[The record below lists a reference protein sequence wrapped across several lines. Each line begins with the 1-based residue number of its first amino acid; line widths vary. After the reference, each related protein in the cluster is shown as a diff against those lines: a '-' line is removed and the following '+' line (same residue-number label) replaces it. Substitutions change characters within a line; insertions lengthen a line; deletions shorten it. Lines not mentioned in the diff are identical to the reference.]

1 MALKNKLPIP
11 IPGVVQALNPFK
23 VKKQRIM
30 NFNPA
35 EGVTRRKP
43 AVDNKITVFDYNSN
57 LCSELVLHKI
67 EDTFKYAE
75 SSQLSWINIDG
86 IRKEEV
92 HAVCEQFMIHPL
104 IEEDI
109 LSIGQRAKMDE
120 INDRMFCL
128 LPMIYFNSET
138 SSVDLEQVSIVLGKN
153 FVISFQEDPARD
165 VFDPVRT
172 KLLLKGSRI
181 RNGGADYLCYSLL
194 DVIVDNYFIVMD
206 KLGERIEMMEDLV
219 QHQPNTRTLARINYL
234 RRQVFLFKRAIS
246 PVRELVNGFL
256 KSESDLLDD
265 KVTKYYKDVYD
276 HIIQCNDLADNYRD
290 MVLNLQEMYHTQLNL
305 KMNEI
310 MKVLA
315 VVTTLM
321 APPTLL
327 AGIYGMNFHNM
338 PELDS
343 RNGYYYT
350 LGGMGILLILMIM
363 VFRKRGWF

>member
-11 IPGVVQALNPFK
+11 DVVQVLNPFK
-23 VKKQRIM
+23 VRKQRIM

-35 EGVTRRKP
+35 EGVSLRKP
-43 AVDNKITVFDYNSN
+43 ADNTRITVFDYNSTS
-57 LCSELVLHKI
+57 CTELVLEKI
-67 EDTFKYAE
+67 EDTYKYLE
-75 SSQLSWINIDG
+75 SPQLCWINIDG
-86 IRKEEV
+86 LRKDEV
-92 HAVCEQFMIHPL
+92 HAICENFLIHPL

-120 INDRMFCL
+120 INDRLFCL
-128 LPMIYFNSET
+128 LPMIYFNNET
-138 SSVDLEQVSIVLGKN
+138 SAVDLEQVSIVLGKN
-153 FVISFQEDPARD
+153 FVISFQEDPVRD
-165 VFDPVRT
+165 VFDPIRT
-172 KLLLKGSRI
+172 KLTLKGSKI
-181 RNGGADYLCYSLL
+181 RNGGADYLCYALL

-206 KLGERIEMMEDLV
+206 KLGERIEMMEDIV
-219 QHQPNTRTLARINYL
+219 QHQPNTRTLARINFL

-246 PVRELVNGFL
+246 PVRELVNGYL
-256 KSESDLLDD
+256 KSDSDFLEDN
-265 KVTKYYKDVYD
+265 VRKYYKDVHD

-305 KMNEI
+305 KLNEI

-343 RNGYYYT
+343 PNGYYYT
-350 LGGMGILLILMIM
+350 LGGMGILLLLMVF

>member
-1 MALKNKLPIP
+1 MAFKNKLPIP
-11 IPGVVQALNPFK
+11 GVVQVLNPFK

-35 EGVTRRKP
+35 EGVAVRKP
-43 AVDNKITVFDYNSN
+43 AAQTKITVFDYSSASCAEITLQNV
-57 LCSELVLHKI
+57 E
-67 EDTFKYAE
+67 EAFKFLK

-92 HAVCEQFMIHPL
+92 HAICDHFKIHPL
-104 IEEDI
+104 LEEDI
-109 LSIGQRAKMDE
+109 LSVGQRAKMDE
-120 INDRMFCL
+120 INDRLFCL

-138 SSVDLEQVSIVLGKN
+138 SSVDQEQVSIVLGKN
-153 FVISFQEDPARD
+153 FVISFQEDPTRD

-172 KLLLKGSRI
+172 RLSLKGSRI

-194 DVIVDNYFIVMD
+194 DVIIDNYFIVMD
-206 KLGERIEMMEDLV
+206 KLGERIEMMEDVV
-219 QHQPNTRTLARINYL
+219 QHQANTRTLARINFL

-256 KSESDLLDD
+256 KSESDLLEDQ
-265 KVTKYYKDVYD
+265 VTKYFKDVYD
-276 HIIQCNDLADNYRD
+276 HITQCNDLADNYRD
-290 MVLNLQEMYHTQLNL
+290 MVMNLQEMYHTQLNL

-338 PELDS
+338 PELNS
-343 RNGYYYT
+343 RNGYYIT
-350 LGGMGILLILMIM
+350 LGGMGILLLLMILF
-363 VFRKRGWF
+363 FRKRGWF

>member
-1 MALKNKLPIP
+1 MALKNKLP

-35 EGVTRRKP
+35 EGVALRKP
-43 AVDNKITVFDYNSN
+43 SADSKITVFDYNSN
-57 LCSELVLHKI
+57 LCSELVLQKI
-67 EDTFKYAE
+67 EDTFRYAE

-138 SSVDLEQVSIVLGKN
+138 SSVDLEQVSIILGKN

-338 PELDS
+338 PELES

-350 LGGMGILLILMIM
+350 LGGMGILLILMIL

>member
-11 IPGVVQALNPFK
+11 GVTQVLNSFK

-35 EGVTRRKP
+35 EGVAPRKP
-43 AVDNKITVFDYNSN
+43 APNSKITVFDYNTS
-57 LCSELVLHKI
+57 LCSEMVLDKV
-67 EDTFKYAE
+67 EDTFKYME

-92 HAVCEQFMIHPL
+92 HAICEQFLIHPL

-120 INDRMFCL
+120 INDRLFCL

-138 SSVDLEQVSIVLGKN
+138 SAVDLEQVSIVLGKN
-153 FVISFQEDPARD
+153 FVISFQEDPTRD

-194 DVIVDNYFIVMD
+194 DIIVDNYFIVMD

-256 KSESDLLDD
+256 KSESDLLED

-327 AGIYGMNFHNM
+327 AGIYGMNFHYM
-338 PELDS
+338 PELDTKH
-343 RNGYYYT
+343 GYYYT
-350 LGGMGILLILMIM
+350 LGGMGILLLLMIFI
-363 VFRKRGWF
+363 FRKRGWF